1 MYGPAAKAQ
10 ILKLDSRLAMS
21 DGMMSAMLDPRAGG
35 PFLKLAVR
43 RGPELVRD
51 ALTRI
56 RAAMS
61 NDALRKP
68 LKARSRAPLCCS
80 LQASA
85 REGQGPLRSLWW
97 RRRAS

>member
-21 DGMMSAMLDPRAGG
+21 DGMMSAMLDPRTGG
-35 PFLKLAVR
+35 SPFLKLAVR

-61 NDALRKP
+61 NHALRKH
-68 LKARSRAPLCCS
+68 LKVR
-80 LQASA
+80 
-85 REGQGPLRSLWW
+85 GPVCLRCKP
-97 RRRAS
+97 AAV